1 MKTAR
6 EVIAVV
12 DIRLTARATVGWRV
26 VLGVLACLFLP
37 GCGMLGPHT
46 VSRDQFNYTAAV
58 SDSWKKQMLLNLVKI
73 RYNDPP
79 VFLEVS
85 SIISQ
90 YSLETSLNAGVSW
103 DALLPGDSESL
114 GAAGRYADRPTIT
127 YSPVRGEEFAR
138 SLATPIL
145 PVSLVSLIQAGW
157 PVDRVLLT
165 CVQSINGLDN
175 RTATMALSRQADP
188 DFYRLIVAL
197 RRIQQTGGVGVRL
210 EKKGAGTTTVMSL
223 DSGRNGAV
231 RDDIRLVQT
240 LLGLNPNVAEYELV
254 YGRLARDPNEVA
266 ILSRSML
273 VILLEMATGVEI
285 PPRDLEEG
293 RVVPVLTP
301 TATEAADLS
310 PGIRIP
316 SGAQVPEDAFV
327 SVKYRGHRFWIDD
340 RDPRSKGTFSFL
352 MILFSLAESSG
363 PSKAPL
369 VTIPVG

>member
-1 MKTAR
+1 M
-6 EVIAVV
+6 
-12 DIRLTARATVGWRV
+12 
-26 VLGVLACLFLP
+26 LFR
-37 GCGMLGPHT
+37 
-46 VSRDQFNYTAAV
+46 S
-58 SDSWKKQMLLNLVKI
+58 
-73 RYNDPP
+73 
-79 VFLEVS
+79 
-85 SIISQ
+85 
-90 YSLETSLNAGVSW
+90 
-103 DALLPGDSESL
+103 
-114 GAAGRYADRPTIT
+114 

-138 SLATPIL
+138 SLATPVP

-157 PVDRVLLT
+157 PVDRVLLI

-188 DFYRLIVAL
+188 DFYRLIAAL
-197 RRIQQTGGVGVRL
+197 RRIQQTGGVGVRV
-210 EKKGAGTTTVMSL
+210 EKKGAGTTTGMSF
-223 DSGRNGAV
+223 DPGRNGAV

-254 YGRLARDPNEVA
+254 YGRLARDPNEMA

-273 VILLEMATGVEI
+273 VILLEMATGVEV

-293 RVVPVLTP
+293 RVAPVLAQ
-301 TATEAADLS
+301 TATEAADFAPS
-310 PGIRIP
+310 IRIA
-316 SGAQVPEDAFV
+316 SGSQAPRDAFV
-327 SVKYRGHRFWIDD
+327 SVDYRGHRFWIED

>member
-6 EVIAVV
+6 KEMAVARG
-12 DIRLTARATVGWRV
+12 RLAARATVGWRV
-26 VLGVLACLFLP
+26 VLAVLACLLLP
-37 GCGMLGPHT
+37 GCGILGPRT

-114 GAAGRYADRPTIT
+114 GAAGRYTDRPTIT

-138 SLATPIL
+138 SLATPI
-145 PVSLVSLIQAGW
+145 PPASLVSLIQAGW

-175 RTATMALSRQADP
+175 RTATMALSRRADP
-188 DFYRLIVAL
+188 DFYRVIAAL
-197 RRIQQTGGVGVRL
+197 RRIQQAGGVGVRL
-210 EKKGAGTTTVMSL
+210 GNRGAGTTTVMFF
-223 DSGRNGAV
+223 DPGRDIAV
-231 RDDIRLVQT
+231 QDDIRLVQT

-285 PPRDLEEG
+285 PPQDLEEG
-293 RVVPVLTP
+293 RVVPVLAQ
-301 TATEAADLS
+301 TATEAADFTPS
-310 PGIRIP
+310 IRIV
-316 SGAQVPEDAFV
+316 SGAQAPKDAFV
-327 SVKYRGHRFWIDD
+327 SVDYRGQKFWIDD
-340 RDPRSKGTFSFL
+340 RGPRSKGTFSFL